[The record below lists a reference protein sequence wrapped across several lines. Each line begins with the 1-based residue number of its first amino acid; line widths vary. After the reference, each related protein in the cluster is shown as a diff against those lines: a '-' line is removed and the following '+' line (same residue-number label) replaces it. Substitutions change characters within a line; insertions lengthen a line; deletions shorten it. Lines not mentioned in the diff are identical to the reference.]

1 MVATLPCA
9 LLLFCLTSLIT
20 SSSHQ
25 LSPQLS
31 RSKRHILSHLF
42 DKFHTKDE
50 KKEEEVTEA
59 PIALDSEVGFKIL
72 DNCRTTVEEVE
83 EVIYGEVKVR
93 ECRTSDETE
102 CHTEPVQECEQRL
115 VEQCISG
122 EQEECRE
129 EPQERCVTRWRVEEH
144 EEQEREEGVQVVRQ
158 VVARVPFLSCSLTS
172 RRRCRTVPVTRCR
185 WLRRESFRL

>member
-1 MVATLPCA
+1 MVATIPCA
-9 LLLFCLTSLIT
+9 LLLFCLTSLST
-20 SSSHQ
+20 SSSHR
-25 LSPQLS
+25 LGPQLP
-31 RSKRHILSHLF
+31 RNKRHILSHLL
-42 DKFHTKDE
+42 DKFHAKDE

-59 PIALDSEVGFKIL
+59 PIVLDREVGFKIL
-72 DNCRTTVEEVE
+72 DDCRTTVEEVE

-93 ECRTSDETE
+93 ECRTSNETE

-115 VEQCISG
+115 VEQCTSG

-129 EPQERCVTRWRVEEH
+129 EPEERCVTRWRVEEH
-144 EEQEREEGVQVVRQ
+144 EEQERERGVQVVRQ

-185 WLRRESFRL
+185 